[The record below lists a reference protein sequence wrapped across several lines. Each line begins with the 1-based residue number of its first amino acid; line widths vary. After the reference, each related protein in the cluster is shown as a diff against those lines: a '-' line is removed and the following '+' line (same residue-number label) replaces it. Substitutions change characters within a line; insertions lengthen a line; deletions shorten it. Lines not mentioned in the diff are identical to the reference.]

1 MGISRFCAPR
11 LSTPRL
17 GISRTTSPL
26 AALALGVGL
35 LAPVPALAGLAVRF
49 LDTPSYGDEAARDPQ
64 TLAELRRHME
74 RLDARYVGAGRAL
87 SIDILDIRL
96 AGEYEPWRA
105 NLQDVR
111 ILRGT
116 TPPRIRLRYV
126 LSENGR
132 RLSSGEVV
140 LTDMN
145 YMMNPPARTAT
156 GRFPFEKALFTDWF
170 RSTFAATPTR

>member
-1 MGISRFCAPR
+1 MGTSRY
-11 LSTPRL
+11 
-17 GISRTTSPL
+17 TS
-26 AALALGVGL
+26 ALATLGLSAVL
-35 LAPVPALAGLAVRF
+35 LVPASAVAGLSVRF
-49 LDTPSYGDEAARDPQ
+49 LDTASYGDQEARDPQ
-64 TLAELRRHME
+64 TLAEFRRHME
-74 RLDARYVGAGRAL
+74 RLDARYVGAGRTL

-96 AGEYEPWRA
+96 AGEYEPWRR
-105 NLQDVR
+105 NVQDVR

-156 GRFPFEKALFTDWF
+156 GRFPFEKALLTDWF
-170 RSTFAATPTR
+170 RTTFAAAPTR